1 MPRSMRDN
9 RPKIL
14 APVHPNVGIEAAY
27 RRKLDRL
34 IDEMHRSLSYWLL
47 AAYRANP
54 PEMAQ
59 DDSPAISIRRV
70 LSRLSYRWRRRFD
83 TAADELARY
92 FAIQAAQRSTASL
105 ASILRKGG
113 FSVRFKTTRAMND
126 VMMATINQQVALIK
140 SIPAQHLA
148 QVEGSVM
155 RSVQTGRDLGT
166 LAKELENHYGVTRR
180 RAAFIARS
188 QNNIATASMTR
199 VRQIEAGFT
208 QAQWLHSGGGKEP
221 RPSHVRAGRDRVRY
235 DVAKGWW
242 DDDEQVWTWPGVLP
256 NCRCVSRVIVE
267 GLS

>member
-92 FAIQAAQRSTASL
+92 FATQAAQRSTASL
-105 ASILRKGG
+105 AATLRKGG
-113 FSVRFKTTRAMND
+113 FSVRFKTTRAVND
-126 VMMATINQQVALIK
+126 VLQAAVAENVALIK
-140 SIPAQHLA
+140 SIAQQHLTA
-148 QVEGSVM
+148 VEGHVM
-155 RSVQTGRDLGT
+155 RSVQSGRDLKS
-166 LAKELENHYGVTRR
+166 LSDALQQQFGVTKR
-180 RAAFIARS
+180 RAALIARD
-188 QNNIATASMTR
+188 QNNKATAVIQR
-199 VRQIEAGFT
+199 VRQQEVGITEAI
-208 QAQWLHSGGGKEP
+208 WLHSGGGREP
-221 RPSHVRAGRDRVRY
+221 RPTHVKAGREHTRY
-235 DVAKGWW
+235 KIVDGWF
-242 DDDEQVWTWPGVLP
+242 DPHEQKYIWPGELI
-256 NCRCVSRVIVE
+256 NCRCVARPVIA